1 LKFPEEASGFL
12 CRLSYAEQKFV
23 SEVGEKVGERVTE
36 NQLKILEC
44 IQQNPY
50 ISTREM
56 AIFVG
61 ISSRKIEENLK
72 KIKEYRILERV
83 E

>member
-1 LKFPEEASGFL
+1 MKFSEEASGFL
-12 CRLSYAEQKFV
+12 CRLSYAEQKFA
-23 SEVGEKVGERVTE
+23 SEVGERVTE

-56 AIFVG
+56 ANFVG